1 MKNGKKILLIALAL
15 VLVAS
20 TVLAFTGPGKW
31 VGIKKGQ
38 DLAVNVGRAGVSY
51 TDSFYAGTVNV
62 WRQGATGVYHAPKN
76 FEFTQMLVGVK
87 FYDKNWNRIQTVTG
101 AVYVFFD
108 LRAKE
113 QKAFRDNRLSI
124 YYYDTWKGLWTACP
138 TYTINGG
145 ARAVCRIRNYG
156 VYGLLFR
163 DP

>member
-1 MKNGKKILLIALAL
+1 MKNGKKILLIALTL

-20 TVLAFTGPGKW
+20 TVLAVTGPGKW
-31 VGIKKGQ
+31 VPIKKGQ
-38 DLAVNVGRAGVSY
+38 NLSVNIGRAGVSY

-62 WRQGATGVYHAPKN
+62 WRLGDYGYHAPKG
-76 FEFTQMLVGVK
+76 FEFTQLLLGVK

-108 LRAKE
+108 LRQKE
-113 QKAFRDNRLSI
+113 QNAFRDNRLSI
-124 YYYDTWKGLWTACP
+124 YYFDTWKGLWKVCP

-145 ARAVCRIRNYG
+145 SRAVCRIRNYG
-156 VYGLLFR
+156 VYGLMFR

>member
-20 TVLAFTGPGKW
+20 TVLAVTGPGKW
-31 VGIKKGQ
+31 VPIKKGQ
-38 DLAVNVGRAGVSY
+38 NLSVNIGRAGVSY

-62 WRQGATGVYHAPKN
+62 WRLGDYGYHAPKG
-76 FEFTQMLVGVK
+76 FEFTQLLLGVK

-108 LRAKE
+108 LRQKE
-113 QKAFRDNRLSI
+113 QNAFRDNRLSI
-124 YYYDTWKGLWTACP
+124 YYFDTWKGLWKVCP

-145 ARAVCRIRNYG
+145 SRAVCRIRNYG
-156 VYGLLFR
+156 VYGLMFR

>member
-15 VLVAS
+15 MLVAS
-20 TVLAFTGPGKW
+20 TVLAVTGPGKW
-31 VGIKKGQ
+31 VPIKKGQ
-38 DLAVNVGRAGVSY
+38 NLSVNIGRAGVSY

-62 WRQGATGVYHAPKN
+62 WRLGDYGYHAPKG
-76 FEFTQMLVGVK
+76 FEFTQLLLGVK

-108 LRAKE
+108 LRQKE
-113 QKAFRDNRLSI
+113 QNAFRDNRLSI
-124 YYYDTWKGLWTACP
+124 YYFDTWKGLWKVCP

-145 ARAVCRIRNYG
+145 SRAVCRIRNYG
-156 VYGLLFR
+156 VYGLMFR